1 MSRIDVLRPF
11 IEKNLAAL
19 LEAERVAPD
28 GDGEYTFPHGSAEV
42 TLRLLDAPMPLLQ
55 FSAVLVSGMKKKA
68 RVLEAVNDVNAAELG
83 IRLFRFE
90 DLVIAAWEVPGRH
103 ARCPP
108 VHGCVPPFRRG
119 GRPARHHAG
128 PQAGRQDRARRRGR
142 GGGGCLGGPCRAC

>member
-28 GDGEYTFPHGSAEV
+28 GDGEYTFPHGSPDSA
-42 TLRLLDAPMPLLQ
+42 LRLRAAPVPLRQ
-55 FSAVLVSGMKKKA
+55 FSAVLVSGMKKKT

-90 DLVIAAWEVPGRH
+90 DLVIAAWEVPADTLD
-103 ARCPP
+103 ARQFTDAC
-108 VHGCVPPFRRG
+108 HRFGEAADRLDTML
-119 GRPARHHAG
+119 ARK
-128 PQAGRQDRARRRGR
+128 
-142 GGGGCLGGPCRAC
+142 LGGKTARADADEEAVDA